1 MDASGQVASKGYHWY
16 ETMLVLSSKLG
27 DDISNKELAKFEAL
41 LQTEGCT
48 NIHHLPE
55 VTSQMAYPM
64 KKEWNGVYVLY
75 TYRARRESVKRIQ
88 DVLSK
93 PEAGSEAHL
102 LRHITQLTT
111 EDGVRR
117 TGNRTVANG
126 AP

>member
-1 MDASGQVASKGYHWY
+1 MESPWS
-16 ETMLVLSSKLG
+16 LG
-27 DDISNKELAKFEAL
+27 WSL
-41 LQTEGCT
+41 CR
-48 NIHHLPE
+48 
-55 VTSQMAYPM
+55 
-64 KKEWNGVYVLY
+64 EWNGVYVLY

-111 EDGVRR
+111 EDGVWR